1 MNRQTSNHAAQYQ
14 GHVPRYF
21 QSNWLLKLTENQHG
35 IVARYATQNGVMMD
49 TAVQTIFEQ
58 GLALAIQQVMQP
70 VLVRSGIKEC
80 QPTNTGSVQLKQI
93 AA

>member
-1 MNRQTSNHAAQYQ
+1 MKPYDCSAQYQ
-14 GHVPRYF
+14 GHVPRYM
-21 QSNWLLKLTENQHG
+21 QSNWLIKLTENQHG
-35 IVARYATQNGVMMD
+35 IVARYSIKNGVMMD
-49 TAVQTIFEQ
+49 SAIQTLFEQ

-80 QPTNTGSVQLKQI
+80 QPTNTGSVQPERV